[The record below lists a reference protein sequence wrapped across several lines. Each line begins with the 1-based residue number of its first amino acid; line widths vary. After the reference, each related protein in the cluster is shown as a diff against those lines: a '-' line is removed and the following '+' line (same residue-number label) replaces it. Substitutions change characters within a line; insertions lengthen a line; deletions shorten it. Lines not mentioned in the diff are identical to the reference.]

1 MGTRIA
7 PPTVRRDGR
16 SRLGAAATVAALA
29 GLLVAL
35 AGCGTSTSPATD
47 ATAASSPDRTVE
59 VKVGEVKV
67 GEVKVGLNL
76 RRLDADGAVF
86 EIVFDTHS
94 VELDQD
100 LARDAR
106 LVVGDTTWP
115 YAAWTGDGASGHH
128 REGELRFTAAGPVV
142 GTITLTIGGL
152 PGPVTATWEAE
163 ELTR

>member
-47 ATAASSPDRTVE
+47 ATAASSPDRTV
-59 VKVGEVKV
+59 KVKV
-67 GEVKVGLNL
+67 GEVKVGLDL

>member
-1 MGTRIA
+1 MGTRIVLL
-7 PPTVRRDGR
+7 TVRRDGR

-29 GLLVAL
+29 GLLFAL
-35 AGCGTSTSPATD
+35 AGCGSSTSPATD
-47 ATAASSPDRTVE
+47 APAASSPDRIVE
-59 VKVGEVKV
+59 VKVGEVTV
-67 GEVKVGLNL
+67 ELDL

-106 LVVGDTTWP
+106 LVVGETTWP

-142 GTITLTIGGL
+142 GTITLTIDGL
-152 PGPVTATWEAE
+152 PGPVAATWEAE
-163 ELTR
+163 ELTQ